1 LKSVLRQLSLIII
14 SVILLSAIS
23 TGCSKKKETVFPK
36 MEIQGFST
44 KLIFIENFDTDLSNW
59 VIQGKGNG
67 DITGTGALRLTGA
80 TKSQGVVM
88 WLNREISG
96 DFLLEFETTVNDSSG
111 LCAVII
117 CAQYPGGKDL
127 LNDLPEPSG
136 NLMLYTK
143 KLRSYII
150 DYHNRSKSTGTAGAS
165 KVRKNPGYML
175 LASVDTDPC
184 SESRPYY
191 IDIVKI
197 GNRMQLYVEGKRIQD
212 IRDKGGFGPAY
223 MRGYIG
229 FWVHGISDQYNIAL
243 DNIRIFQLN
252 PE

>member
-1 LKSVLRQLSLIII
+1 VKSLFKQLSSGIIITVFLSVLF
-14 SVILLSAIS
+14 
-23 TGCSKKKETVFPK
+23 TGCSTKKESVLPRMK
-36 MEIQGFST
+36 VQGFSA
-44 KLIFIENFDTDLSNW
+44 KLIALENFDTDLDNW
-59 VIQGKGNG
+59 LIQGKGKG
-67 DITGTGALRLTGA
+67 QITGTGALRLTGI
-80 TKSQGVVM
+80 TKDEGIVM
-88 WLNREISG
+88 WFKKELSG

-117 CAQYPGGKDL
+117 CAQNPDEKNFL
-127 LNDLPEPSG
+127 KNLPDPSG

-150 DYHNRSKSTGTAGAS
+150 DYHNHSQSTGTEGAS
-165 KVRKNPGYML
+165 KIRKNPGYML
-175 LASVDTDPC
+175 LASVDKDPC

-197 GNRMQLYVEGKRIQD
+197 GNRMQLYVDGKRIQD

-223 MRGYIG
+223 MRGYTG
-229 FWVHGISDQYNIAL
+229 FWVKGISDQYSVSL
-243 DNIRIFQLN
+243 DNIRIFQLY